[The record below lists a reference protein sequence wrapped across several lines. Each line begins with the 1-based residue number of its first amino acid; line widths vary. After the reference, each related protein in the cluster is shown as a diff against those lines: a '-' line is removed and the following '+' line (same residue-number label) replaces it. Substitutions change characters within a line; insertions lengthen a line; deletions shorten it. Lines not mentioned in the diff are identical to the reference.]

1 MAAIKD
7 KLVSCIAINIAKERY
22 GGDTNKSDEF
32 LIEAELL
39 LKQLL
44 LDVLIERSTGDPLAY
59 VECLENFE
67 EICDWDF
74 YDIYFIENLVF
85 NEMN

>member
-7 KLVSCIAINIAKERY
+7 KLIQCIAVNMAKEKC
-22 GGDTNKSDEF
+22 GDPSKSDAF

-39 LKQLL
+39 LKKLF
-44 LDVLIERSTGDPLAY
+44 LDVLVEKSKGDPLQY

-67 EICDWDF
+67 EICGWDY
-74 YDIYFIENLVF
+74 YDTWFVESFVF
-85 NEMN
+85 GD

>member
-7 KLVSCIAINIAKERY
+7 KLIECVAITMAKEKC
-22 GGDTNKSDEF
+22 GDPSKSDKF

-39 LKQLL
+39 LKQLF
-44 LDVLIERSTGDPLAY
+44 LDVLIERSKGDPLKY

-67 EICDWDF
+67 EICGWDY
-74 YDIYFIENLVF
+74 YDTFFVESLVLGD
-85 NEMN
+85 